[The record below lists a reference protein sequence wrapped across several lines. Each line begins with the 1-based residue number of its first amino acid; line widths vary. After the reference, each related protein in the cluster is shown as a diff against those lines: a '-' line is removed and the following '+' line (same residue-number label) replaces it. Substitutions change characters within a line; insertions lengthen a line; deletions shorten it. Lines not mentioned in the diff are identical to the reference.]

1 MKIGVLGNT
10 KLTLKGLTLLKSLGH
25 QIQYVFGIP
34 NEQLSSKVNSVSLD
48 EFCNNSSIKLYK
60 SSDWNDIIDIDVD
73 MIISLGDSRY
83 VPPMIVEKFTVI
95 GNHGA
100 VLPSIQGG
108 ASLVWGRMLD
118 NGVWGVSIMELDKK
132 IDNGTILK
140 TRTFNYESNIDM
152 NSFCDKCDDLT
163 VVLLGE
169 FLQSATDV
177 ISYKS
182 SKIVIKVSK
191 HIDSKVGVELLQFC
205 LDNNL
210 NVYMPPRTS
219 EDGEVKEMWGD
230 DFIERFKKGNN
241 SPYPKYF

>member
-182 SKIVIKVSK
+182 SKIDIKVSK

-230 DFIERFKKGNN
+230 DFIERFKKSNN

>member
-182 SKIVIKVSK
+182 SKIDIKVSK

-219 EDGEVKEMWGD
+219 EDGEVKEAWGD

>member
-1 MKIGVLGNT
+1 
-10 KLTLKGLTLLKSLGH
+10 
-25 QIQYVFGIP
+25 
-34 NEQLSSKVNSVSLD
+34 
-48 EFCNNSSIKLYK
+48 
-60 SSDWNDIIDIDVD
+60 
-73 MIISLGDSRY
+73 
-83 VPPMIVEKFTVI
+83 
-95 GNHGA
+95 
-100 VLPSIQGG
+100 
-108 ASLVWGRMLD
+108 
-118 NGVWGVSIMELDKK
+118 
-132 IDNGTILK
+132 
-140 TRTFNYESNIDM
+140 M

-169 FLQSATDV
+169 FLQSATGV

-182 SKIVIKVSK
+182 SKIDIKVSK

>member
-83 VPPMIVEKFTVI
+83 VPPMIVEKFKVI

-182 SKIVIKVSK
+182 SKIDIKVSK